1 MNNDELDARL
11 RSASHT
17 PDVSASPDVL
27 NRAVHARRRPIRDLM
42 STSSPATRRNAI
54 GTVAGAA
61 ALAIAVPMLFPS
73 QQALFSLAEGAPNAS
88 AVGDAEGLST
98 SDSKMMMPFI
108 TYNYIAGA
116 DLSTA
121 AGSGTVYRFE
131 LVGDVQSRARAIADE
146 LGLDGTVTKSS
157 YFDKNYPRWVVG
169 PEDGSAANLTV
180 YWSGTGS
187 WWYNNP
193 AAYPAQ
199 ECIDPAQSGSDT
211 PETCNEYA
219 APPSGKNPSQSEA
232 EDTAL
237 AIFSALGFDGSAD
250 SLTTYRDEWGTTVT
264 AAQSVAGQRVAVDWS
279 ISWSGDGEIAY
290 MSGHSARAAAA
301 GNFPTVSAVDAVA
314 RMSDWRWYGSAPM
327 DGMPWMSSR
336 SYGVE
341 GDAVAA
347 TESEPAVEPTSEPSV
362 DPTAEPA
369 PDVTSEPM
377 PTETFDPGLTPEPLP
392 TPTVMDLIINKA
404 KPQLL
409 IVWDK
414 SGGVWLVPGFVM
426 SGSEGWPMAVIS
438 LIEGIIEL
446 PEPMPIE
453 PAIID

>member
-17 PDVSASPDVL
+17 ADVSAPSDVL
-27 NRAVHARRRPIRDLM
+27 NRAIHARRRPIRDWM
-42 STSSPATRRNAI
+42 STSSPATRRNTI

-131 LVGDVQSRARAIADE
+131 LVGDVQERARAIADE

-157 YFDKNYPRWVVG
+157 YFDKNYPSWVVG
-169 PEDGSAANLTV
+169 PEDGSAPNLTV

-187 WWYNNP
+187 WWYSNT

-199 ECIDPAQSGSDT
+199 ECIDPAPSAG
-211 PETCNEYA
+211 EENCREYA
-219 APPSGKNPSQSEA
+219 APPTGGNPSEA
-232 EDTAL
+232 DAKKSAL
-237 AIFSALGFDGSAD
+237 ALFTSLGFDGSAD
-250 SLTTYRDEWGTTVT
+250 ALTTYRDEWGTTVT
-264 AAQSVAGQRVAVDWS
+264 AAQTVAGQRIAVDWS
-279 ISWSGDGEIAY
+279 IYWSGNGEIAY
-290 MSGHSARAAAA
+290 VSGHSARAVAA

-314 RMSDWRWYGSAPM
+314 RLNDWRWYGSAPM

-336 SYGVE
+336 SYAVE
-341 GDAVAA
+341 GDAVAG

-369 PDVTSEPM
+369 PDVTTEPT
-377 PTETFDPGLTPEPLP
+377 PTETVDPGLMPEPLP
-392 TPTVMDLIINKA
+392 APTVMDLIINKA

-409 IVWDK
+409 VVWDK

-426 SGSEGWPMAVIS
+426 SGSEGWPTAVIS